1 MGDKAQCS
9 VSLETCWLLRACV
22 QTQGGGGL
30 VSWQEG
36 VSGFPECGPSRP
48 QSPDSL
54 MNPDLRVCPE
64 LWG

>member
-36 VSGFPECGPSRP
+36 RLVFLSVARP
-48 QSPDSL
+48 GLSL
-54 MNPDLRVCPE
+54 LIH
-64 LWG
+64 